1 MMAHVIIVTIIVTLN
16 CTPSIQLSKAY
27 FCLTQRPREALP
39 SLVFFGKKQPVFI
52 ADSITLCMCFHS
64 RGMRAMNYC
73 HTDSRSVTPKEKP
86 K

>member
-1 MMAHVIIVTIIVTLN
+1 MMAHGIIVTIIVTLN

-52 ADSITLCMCFHS
+52 ADLITLCMCFHS